1 MLFFLSWKYTR
12 KNKSNAGPHR
22 GFAWGFCSSKK
33 WFSCVCL
40 FFSVIW
46 RPVVGAMTSSMESNK
61 TYWFS
66 VCSDFSCHEDG
77 RDDFQISY
85 MPHQQTEVLCSV
97 YATIISMP
105 VPADQ
110 DTACFVH
117 LARVLLVN
125 PVLPKPREKVLQ
137 QPSATA
143 AVRSSSCSHP
153 ALSMCTG
160 ISRKPAGRGIWGRGW
175 ETFNFRRPP
184 VPRTVLAKA
193 RSLCCFFYS
202 WCHQPIL
209 VPHSF
214 FSSFIQGHRELLS
227 ACPQFRLL
235 WVKPNSDHFIV
246 SVGTSGTFLMLF
258 TSNTT
263 ALVLTVRQS
272 PFLIV
277 TFIILLQTTYSQWN

>member
-1 MLFFLSWKYTR
+1 
-12 KNKSNAGPHR
+12 
-22 GFAWGFCSSKK
+22 
-33 WFSCVCL
+33 
-40 FFSVIW
+40 
-46 RPVVGAMTSSMESNK
+46 MTSSMESNK

-66 VCSDFSCHEDG
+66 VCSNFSCHEDE

-110 DTACFVH
+110 DIACFVH

-160 ISRKPAGRGIWGRGW
+160 ISRKPAGRGTRGRGW
-175 ETFNFRRPP
+175 ETFNFCRPP
-184 VPRTVLAKA
+184 IPRTVLAKA
-193 RSLCCFFYS
+193 PSLCCFFYS
-202 WCHQPIL
+202 RCHQPIL

-214 FSSFIQGHRELLS
+214 LSSFLQGHRELLS
-227 ACPQFRLL
+227 ACPQLSSGFYEWSPILIISLCL
-235 WVKPNSDHFIV
+235 WEP
-246 SVGTSGTFLMLF
+246 
-258 TSNTT
+258 
-263 ALVLTVRQS
+263 LVLFWCFSHQ
-272 PFLIV
+272 IQQ
-277 TFIILLQTTYSQWN
+277 LQCWQLDSLHF